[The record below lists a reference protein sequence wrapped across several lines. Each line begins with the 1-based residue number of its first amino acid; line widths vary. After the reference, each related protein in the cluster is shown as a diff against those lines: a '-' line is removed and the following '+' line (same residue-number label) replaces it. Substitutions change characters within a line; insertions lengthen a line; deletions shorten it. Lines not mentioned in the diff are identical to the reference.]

1 MALYVLAFDR
11 IIYTNMGFSVRGQSM
26 TSTRAPLMTSLPP
39 ARTKFPMDT
48 MTSGYVIVMWA
59 AQGNK
64 NPGIS
69 RYSVW
74 NSFNFAVIMYASNL
88 FRTVAPVL
96 RRTTANPQGTSS
108 CLLFRITSPRPPSS
122 LPSPPFFSLLT
133 AANIKQRT
141 GPNMGAIAIALVG
154 VAGAYWIFGTKKAQD
169 GKSMEWVERI

>member
-122 LPSPPFFSLLT
+122 LPSPPLFFPSHSRQYQ
-133 AANIKQRT
+133 AAHRSQYGSHCHRPRRRGWCILDIWHQE
-141 GPNMGAIAIALVG
+141 GAG
-154 VAGAYWIFGTKKAQD
+154 W
-169 GKSMEWVERI
+169 